1 MSATSLRSQQAAS
14 KKEFESFVED
24 LHVALA
30 RPTAT
35 HGGRVS
41 VCVCV
46 QCRLQYSTLRL
57 GGMMVVIMM
66 KLTVLMLML
75 MVLVVMMVV
84 MMMPLMVMLAMATH
98 DAPQK

>member
-46 QCRLQYSTLRL
+46 SS
-57 GGMMVVIMM
+57 VVYNI
-66 KLTVLMLML
+66 LHYVWEG
-75 MVLVVMMVV
+75 
-84 MMMPLMVMLAMATH
+84 
-98 DAPQK
+98 